1 MNAASFSSLSA
12 DHQRLQA
19 LVGAWRGEED
29 VAATQWTDAGTATSE
44 VLAEAQF
51 GGLFVVQRY
60 RQRRDGTIS
69 FGSHNVFGFDQQRKL
84 VTMHQFDSMGFV
96 PATPAT
102 GIWNGAELVLERSS
116 PRGSAR
122 VTYIFDGDDTY
133 RMRLQFKPTGSDV
146 WQDMVSGVYRR
157 VSPTLLSLALEA
169 AGDTAGDIGGN
180 QWNREELYD
189 R

>member
-19 LVGAWRGEED
+19 LAGAWRGEEE
-29 VAATQWTDAGTATSE
+29 VADTQWADGGTATSD

-69 FGSHNVFGFDQQRKL
+69 FGAHSVFGFDKQNGV

-96 PATPAT
+96 PASPAT
-102 GIWNGAELVLERSS
+102 GTW
-116 PRGSAR
+116 
-122 VTYIFDGDDTY
+122 
-133 RMRLQFKPTGSDV
+133 
-146 WQDMVSGVYRR
+146 
-157 VSPTLLSLALEA
+157 
-169 AGDTAGDIGGN
+169 TATH
-180 QWNREELYD
+180 
-189 R
+189 

>member
-19 LVGAWRGEED
+19 LVGAWRGEEEI
-29 VAATQWTDAGTATSE
+29 AATQWADEGAATSE
-44 VLAEAQF
+44 VTAEAQF

-69 FGSHNVFGFDQQRKL
+69 FGAHNVFGFDQQNGL

-96 PATPAT
+96 PMSPAT
-102 GIWNGAELVLERSS
+102 GAWNGDELVLERSS
-116 PRGSAR
+116 PRGAAR
-122 VTYIFDGDDTY
+122 VSYVFNDADAY
-133 RMRLQFKPTGSDV
+133 RMRLQFKPAGSDG

-157 VSPTLLSLALEA
+157 VSLSPIN
-169 AGDTAGDIGGN
+169 G
-180 QWNREELYD
+180 
-189 R
+189 

>member
-12 DHQRLQA
+12 DHQRLQV
-19 LVGAWRGEED
+19 LVGAWRGEEE
-29 VAATQWTDAGTATSE
+29 VAATRWTDAGKATSE

-69 FGSHNVFGFDQQRKL
+69 FGSHNVFGFDQPNRR

-96 PATPAT
+96 PASPAT
-102 GIWNGAELVLERSS
+102 GTWNGSELDLERLS
-116 PRGSAR
+116 PRGAAR
-122 VTYIFDGDDTY
+122 VTYIFDDADTY
-133 RMRLQFKPTGSDV
+133 RMRLHFKAAGSDG

-157 VSPTLLSLALEA
+157 VSPSS
-169 AGDTAGDIGGN
+169 IN
-180 QWNREELYD
+180 SF
-189 R
+189 

>member
-1 MNAASFSSLSA
+1 MNAFSSLSA

-19 LVGAWRGEED
+19 LVGAWRGEVD
-29 VAATQWTDAGTATSE
+29 IAATQWTDEGAATSE

-69 FGSHNVFGFDQQRKL
+69 FGSHNVFGFDRQNSV

-96 PATPAT
+96 PASPAT
-102 GIWNGAELVLERSS
+102 GSWNGSELVLERSS
-116 PRGSAR
+116 PRGAAR
-122 VTYIFDGDDTY
+122 VTYIFDNADAY
-133 RMRLQFKPTGSDV
+133 RMRLHFKPAGSDS

-157 VSPTLLSLALEA
+157 VSPSSIN
-169 AGDTAGDIGGN
+169 GF
-180 QWNREELYD
+180 
-189 R
+189 

>member
-19 LVGAWRGEED
+19 LVGAWRGEEE
-29 VAATQWTDAGTATSE
+29 AADTQWADGGMATSE

-69 FGSHNVFGFDQQRKL
+69 FGAHSVFGFDQQNSL

-96 PATPAT
+96 PASPAT
-102 GIWNGAELVLERSS
+102 GTWNGNTLTLLRSS

-122 VTYIFDGDDTY
+122 VTYDFTKDDSY
-133 RMRLQFKPTGSDV
+133 RMRLEFQPPGSDA

-157 VSPTLLSLALEA
+157 VLPSEL
-169 AGDTAGDIGGN
+169 
-180 QWNREELYD
+180 REG
-189 R
+189 

>member
-19 LVGAWRGEED
+19 LVGAWRGEEE

-69 FGSHNVFGFDQQRKL
+69 FGSHNVFGFDQQNS
-84 VTMHQFDSMGFV
+84 VVSMHQFDSMGFV

-102 GIWNGAELVLERSS
+102 GAWNGSELVLVRSS

-122 VTYIFDGDDTY
+122 VTYIFDTDDSY
-133 RMRLQFKPTGSDV
+133 RMRLQFQPAGSDI

-157 VSPTLLSLALEA
+157 VSPSSINGL
-169 AGDTAGDIGGN
+169 
-180 QWNREELYD
+180 
-189 R
+189 

>member
-19 LVGAWRGEED
+19 LVGAWRGEEE

-69 FGSHNVFGFDQQRKL
+69 FGSHNVFGFDQQNGV

-96 PATPAT
+96 PASPAT
-102 GIWNGAELVLERSS
+102 GAWNGSELVLVRSS

-122 VTYIFDGDDTY
+122 VTYVFDTDDSY
-133 RMRLQFKPTGSDV
+133 RMRLQFQPAGSDA

-157 VSPTLLSLALEA
+157 VSPSSINGL
-169 AGDTAGDIGGN
+169 
-180 QWNREELYD
+180 
-189 R
+189 

>member
-19 LVGAWRGEED
+19 LVGAWRGEEE
-29 VAATQWTDAGTATSE
+29 VADTQWADSGAATSE
-44 VLAEAQF
+44 VVAEPQF

-69 FGSHNVFGFDQQRKL
+69 FGSHAVFGFDQQAKI

-96 PATPAT
+96 PVSPAT
-102 GIWNGAELVLERSS
+102 GTWGGDELVLERSS
-116 PRGSAR
+116 PRGAAR
-122 VTYIFDGDDTY
+122 VTYVFDNADAY
-133 RMRLQFKPTGSDV
+133 RMRLHFKPAGSDS

-157 VSPTLLSLALEA
+157 VSPSSIN
-169 AGDTAGDIGGN
+169 DF
-180 QWNREELYD
+180 
-189 R
+189 